1 MFDYSVVD
9 RIVDRIVEQFSPM
22 MIVIFGS
29 VARHAAK
36 KGSDVDILMVMDT
49 DGDPLKRG
57 VPIKLCLHDI
67 LIDKDIIVV
76 TPEEFEQEKDDE
88 YSFVNEIVRT
98 GYVAYSAKDP
108 PAIQHSGLRC
118 RFLNRQ
124 GEPSHRGGSR

>member
-9 RIVDRIVEQFSPM
+9 RIVDRIVEQFSPE

-36 KGSDVDILMVMDT
+36 KGSDVDILVVMDT
-49 DGDPLKRG
+49 DGSPLKRG
-57 VPIKLCLHDI
+57 VPIKMCLHDI
-67 LIDKDIIVV
+67 RIDKDIIVV

-98 GYVAYSAKDP
+98 GYVAYEA
-108 PAIQHSGLRC
+108 
-118 RFLNRQ
+118 
-124 GEPSHRGGSR
+124 